1 MPIRLRAFEKS
12 QRYVP
17 GERTGNVRRVTF
29 RRPYVP
35 RRVVEKVRD
44 TARGAAIRSMA
55 GRATARMEERV
66 IDAID
71 ISSHPTIYSVY
82 IAAQQTFSSGR
93 AALTH
98 WLPSTA
104 NRILFAKLD
113 PPQEPPAGDAAEL
126 APDHAPVHVHSS
138 STTSTATMMDG
149 MDAAYQAPVTSLEAH
164 DGGLAPVTPLEAHDG
179 QAPVKSLDALDVHD
193 SQAPVTPL
201 EGNNDRHNTFGSVE
215 NSPHATANNGYI
227 HQQSHLI
234 DSALR
239 SSSRQDDDSA
249 LRSTP
254 PVSGP
259 SLSRPASGLS
269 NPVHQAH
276 NDPRSASSE
285 PPNGRNHVV
294 IKVGMVGDAQI
305 GKTSLMVKYVE
316 GSWDEDYIQTLGVN
330 FMEKTISIRNTE
342 ITFSIWDLGGQREFV
357 NMLPLVCNDA
367 VAILFMFDLTRKST
381 LNSIKEWYRQGRGFN
396 KTAIP
401 ILVGTKYD
409 HFVNFPAQD
418 QEEISNQARR
428 FAKAMRASL
437 IFSSTSH
444 SINVQKI
451 FKIVL
456 SKAFDLKCTI
466 PEIENVGEPLLLYQ
480 SV

>member
-1 MPIRLRAFEKS
+1 MMEHDPAF
-12 QRYVP
+12 
-17 GERTGNVRRVTF
+17 
-29 RRPYVP
+29 
-35 RRVVEKVRD
+35 
-44 TARGAAIRSMA
+44 
-55 GRATARMEERV
+55 ATAPGPHNG
-66 IDAID
+66 IDDMLGGIEG
-71 ISSHPTIYSVY
+71 SPTLASGQNGHETYHHHHSQSFDQEIPLNENPDDMDTT
-82 IAAQQTFSSGR
+82 AQY
-93 AALTH
+93 
-98 WLPSTA
+98 
-104 NRILFAKLD
+104 D
-113 PPQEPPAGDAAEL
+113 
-126 APDHAPVHVHSS
+126 
-138 STTSTATMMDG
+138 
-149 MDAAYQAPVTSLEAH
+149 
-164 DGGLAPVTPLEAHDG
+164 
-179 QAPVKSLDALDVHD
+179 
-193 SQAPVTPL
+193 
-201 EGNNDRHNTFGSVE
+201 
-215 NSPHATANNGYI
+215 
-227 HQQSHLI
+227 
-234 DSALR
+234 
-239 SSSRQDDDSA
+239 
-249 LRSTP
+249 TP
-254 PVSGP
+254 PVTAQPQSI
-259 SLSRPASGLS
+259 SRPPSALDGAAGERHASNGDRGS
-269 NPVHQAH
+269 NGADY
-276 NDPRSASSE
+276 N
-285 PPNGRNHVV
+285 NTRNQVV

-409 HFVNFPAQD
+409 HFVNFPRED

-428 FAKAMRASL
+428 FAKAMRAAL

-466 PEIENVGEPLLLYQ
+466 PEIENIGEPLLLYQ
-480 SV
+480 SC